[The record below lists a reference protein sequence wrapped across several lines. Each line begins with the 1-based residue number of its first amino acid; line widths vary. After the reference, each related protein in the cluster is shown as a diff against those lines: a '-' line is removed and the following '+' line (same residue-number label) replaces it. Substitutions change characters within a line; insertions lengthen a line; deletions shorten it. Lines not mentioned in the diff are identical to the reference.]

1 MKKIAIFGGTFNP
14 VHNEHIEVAKSAVKE
29 LGLDRLYIMP
39 TYISPHKTD
48 TPASTEDRLNMLNLA
63 FEGVDKVIVSDFEI
77 QKQGTSYT
85 YQTVEHFKEEEN
97 AELYFIV
104 GGDMLKDF
112 KTWKYPERILSACT
126 LCAFDRENS
135 NVDFDFEKEYFLKT
149 FGKTFITLNYKGK
162 DLSSTLVR
170 VYNSLGLDIK
180 SMTSEKVADYIKERN
195 LYFGDKYSLFIKKS
209 LPEKRLIH
217 TANVVALALD
227 NAKKNGLSKE
237 QVRISATLHDC
248 AKYID
253 YKSVEGF
260 TLPDGVPQPVIH
272 AFLGSFVAEKY
283 LGITDKEILNAIC
296 YHTSGRPNMSKLE
309 KLIFVADMLEKG
321 RNYQGV
327 DKLRE
332 FLNGDLDTC
341 FKECLKE
348 EMIHLINKKE
358 YIYSLTIEAYDYYIG
373 TK

>member
-29 LGLDRLYIMP
+29 LGLDQLYIMP
-39 TYISPHKTD
+39 TFISPHKTD
-48 TPASTEDRLNMLNLA
+48 TPASTEDRLNMLKLA
-63 FEGVDKVIVSDFEI
+63 FEGVEKVTVSDYEI
-77 QKQGTSYT
+77 KKQGTSYT
-85 YQTVEHFKEEEN
+85 YQTVEHFKNEEN
-97 AELYFIV
+97 TKLYFIV

-112 KTWKYPERILSACT
+112 KTWRYPERILSACS
-126 LCAFDRENS
+126 LCVFDRENS
-135 NVDFDFEKEYFLKT
+135 NVDFDFEKEYFIKA

-162 DLSSTLVR
+162 DLSSTFVR
-170 VYNSLGLDIK
+170 VYNSFGLDIK
-180 SMTSEKVADYIKERN
+180 SMTDEKVADYITEHN
-195 LYFGDKYSLFIKKS
+195 LYTGDKYALFIKKS

-217 TANVVALALD
+217 TANVVALALS
-227 NAKKNGLSKE
+227 NAKKNGLDKE
-237 QVRISATLHDC
+237 KVRISATLHDC

-272 AFLGSFVAEKY
+272 AFLGKYVAEKY
-283 LGITDKEILNAIC
+283 LGVTDQDILNAVC
-296 YHTSGRPNMSKLE
+296 YHTSGRPNMSDLE

-327 DKLRE
+327 EKLRE

-358 YIYSLTIEAYDYYIG
+358 YIYSLTIDAYDYYIG
-373 TK
+373 KN

>member
-1 MKKIAIFGGTFNP
+1 MKKISIFGGTFNP

-29 LGLDRLYIMP
+29 LGLDQLYIMP

-126 LCAFDRENS
+126 LCAFDREDS

-162 DLSSTLVR
+162 DLSSTLIR
-170 VYNSLGLDIK
+170 VYNSFGLDIK
-180 SMTSEKVADYIKERN
+180 SMTNEKVADYITEHN
-195 LYFGDKYSLFIKKS
+195 LYAGDKYSLFIKKS

-253 YKSVEGF
+253 HKSVEGF
-260 TLPDGVPQPVIH
+260 TLPDGVPQPVVH
-272 AFLGSFVAEKY
+272 AFLGKFVAEKY
-283 LGITDKEILNAIC
+283 LGVTDKEILNAIC

-321 RNYQGV
+321 RNYEGV

-358 YIYSLTIEAYDYYIG
+358 YIYSLTVEAYDYYIG
-373 TK
+373 NK

>member
-29 LGLDRLYIMP
+29 LGLDQLYIMP

-48 TPASTEDRLNMLNLA
+48 TPASTEDRLNMLKLA
-63 FEGVDKVIVSDFEI
+63 FEGVDKVVVSDFEI

-85 YQTVEHFKEEEN
+85 YQTVEHFKNEEN
-97 AELYFIV
+97 AVLYFIV

-112 KTWKYPERILSACT
+112 KNWRYPERILSACT

-135 NVDFDFEKEYFLKT
+135 NVDFDFEKEYFAKT
-149 FGKTFITLNYKGK
+149 FGKTFVTLNYKGK

-170 VYNSLGLDIK
+170 VYNSFGLDIK
-180 SMTSEKVADYIKERN
+180 TMTDKKVADYITERN
-195 LYFGDKYSLFIKKS
+195 LYCGDKYAEFIKKS

-227 NAKKNGLSKE
+227 NAKKNGLDKE
-237 QVRISATLHDC
+237 RVRISATLHDC

-253 YKSVEGF
+253 HKSVEDF
-260 TLPDGVPQPVIH
+260 VLLDGVPQPVIH
-272 AFLGSFVAEKY
+272 AFLGKFVAQKY
-283 LGITDKEILNAIC
+283 LGVTDQDILNAIC
-296 YHTSGRPNMSKLE
+296 YHTSGRPNMSDLE
-309 KLIFVADMLEKG
+309 KLIFVADMLERG

-327 DKLRE
+327 EKLRE

-348 EMIHLINKKE
+348 EMMHLINKKE
-358 YIYSLTIEAYDYYIG
+358 YIYSLTIDAYDYYID
-373 TK
+373 KN